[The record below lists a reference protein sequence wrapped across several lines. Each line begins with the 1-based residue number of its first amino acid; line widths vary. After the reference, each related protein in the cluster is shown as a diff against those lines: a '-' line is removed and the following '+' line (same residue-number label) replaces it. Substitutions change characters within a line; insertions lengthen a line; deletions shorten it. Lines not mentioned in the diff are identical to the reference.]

1 MGPPGPLRSDG
12 CPDMRYSC
20 NRSWASS
27 SGSSVPLT
35 TGGYYS
41 SSGGTSRGGT
51 ASGSSR
57 STSGYQQS
65 SLQLRAVAENAPA
78 RLRADG
84 LPDMRYSANKA
95 YAAEKK
101 LEVPLTTT
109 SRRNSMASDRS
120 KTSQSSGK
128 FWDLIVIVYSMT

>member
-41 SSGGTSRGGT
+41 STSGG
-51 ASGSSR
+51 GSSR
-57 STSGYQQS
+57 GSSSTSAYQS
-65 SLQLRAVAENAPA
+65 SLQYKAVVENAPA
-78 RLRADG
+78 RLRSDG
-84 LPDMRYSANKA
+84 LPDMRYSANKT
-95 YAAEKK
+95 YVAEKN

-109 SRRNSMASDRS
+109 TRRNSVASDRS
-120 KTSQSSGK
+120 KTQTTSGYFK
-128 FWDLIVIVYSMT
+128 LS